1 MYKKDLKF
9 VIDILKNKTVK
20 DNINDWY
27 SLLGFIEINKL
38 SGYII
43 NRLKKKKFE
52 IPKLIYS
59 SLYNTYSLQKVR
71 NNVLRKF
78 INKISYELEVQHIN
92 HAFLKGSILSNC
104 LFENDKTPI
113 YKQGER
119 TSNDIDILIN
129 PKELGKVEKILKK
142 LHFKQGYYDYQKEKI
157 VLFDRKEIICRRMN
171 RNETAPW
178 VLKTTNTIVPFIEID
193 INFSTS
199 NLSNDNTLT
208 EKILSNT
215 KCYKSI
221 DNNYIRTLEKYNFI
235 IHLILHTY
243 KELINKFQ
251 VDRHKDIQ
259 LYKFLDLYL
268 LLSKNIDLNELLKLV
283 KEYKIEYETFIIFYK
298 LYEIFDSKSFMN
310 FCFNFDYE
318 SLPLIIQDFK
328 TKQLYIFKDTIN
340 ERLLNFDNTKSLIK
354 YNDEFTRQ
362 SKYYLR

>member
-1 MYKKDLKF
+1 MYKKDLNF
-9 VIDILKNKTVK
+9 IIDIIKDKTTKHTV
-20 DNINDWY
+20 NDWY
-27 SLLGFIEINKL
+27 SLLGFIETNKL
-38 SGYII
+38 SGYIL
-43 NRLKKKKFE
+43 NKLKRKKLE

-78 INKISYELEVQHIN
+78 INKISYELEINNIN

-104 LFENDKTPI
+104 SFNNKTPI
-113 YKQGER
+113 YKLGER

-129 PKELGKVEKILKK
+129 PKDLGKLEKILEK
-142 LHFKQGYYDYQKEKI
+142 LHFKQGYYDYSKEK
-157 VLFDRKEIICRRMN
+157 VTLFDRKEIISRRMN

-199 NLSNDNTLT
+199 NLSNDNKLT
-208 EKILSNT
+208 DKLLSNT
-215 KCYKSI
+215 VCYKSI
-221 DNNYIRTLEKYNFI
+221 DNNYIRTLEKYDFI
-235 IHLILHTY
+235 IHLILHAY
-243 KELINKFQ
+243 KELTNKFQ

-268 LLSKNIDLNELLKLV
+268 LLSKDIDLNKLLKLV
-283 KEYKIEYETFIIFYK
+283 KEYHVEYETFVIFYK
-298 LYEIFDSKSFMN
+298 LYEIFDLVSFMS

-318 SLPLIIQDFK
+318 SLPLIIQDFENK
-328 TKQLYIFKDTIN
+328 ELFVFKNTIN
-340 ERLLNFDNTKSLIK
+340 ERLLHFDNRKSLIK